1 MNSEEKMRSDFEAFY
16 MSQDQNAK
24 EHLEFIREGGEYGY
38 HVTRCAW
45 NAWKSSRE
53 SLVIELPEAMECDD
67 GYPTDDWLESN
78 AQKRMLNICRESI
91 HAAGVKTK

>member
-1 MNSEEKMRSDFEAFY
+1 MTSEEKMRGEFEAFY

-45 NAWKSSRE
+45 NAWKASRE
-53 SLVIELPEAMECDD
+53 SLVILVN
-67 GYPTDDWLESN
+67 S
-78 AQKRMLNICRESI
+78 
-91 HAAGVKTK
+91 AACHDATAGDVLDAIENSEIKWEVGQ